1 MEGDEGNEKGEMN
14 RVRERE
20 GNDKKEG
27 NKEKGEVSDT
37 PFSSPVLKPVDLNQS
52 VSQPT
57 SQPTSQSTTQSTS
70 QPTQSTSQPTSQST
84 SQSTQ
89 PTSQSTHSS
98 TTQPTNPSTTQPTT
112 QPTSPPLIAVRR
124 REGTS
129 PHLADPHTD
138 RFAHRIPFL
147 QRMSLSYG
155 EDECADAR
163 ALSLQLPPPKEKG
176 KRRDLTIHE
185 REILSKEG
193 RSPAGVSSR
202 YRVRALWHGRPGNP
216 HSRKLLRRIRQVPR
230 GGHAVPRGVSSGET
244 AGESH
249 GSAGRRRCLREL
261 RGRFIAER
269 ASETVRA
276 SSRQTRVETPSPIG
290 RRRHGAGDE
299 TPRRPLPEERDS
311 LRGVRSRGG
320 VRVAEGSSPAGEVSG
335 RASGGRR

>member
-20 GNDKKEG
+20 GNDRKEGEGNDRKEG

-37 PFSSPVLKPVDLNQS
+37 PFSSPVLKPVDPNQS
-52 VSQPT
+52 VSQPTSQPTNQSTQSTSQPT
-57 SQPTSQSTTQSTS
+57 SQPTSQSTT
-70 QPTQSTSQPTSQST
+70 
-84 SQSTQ
+84 TQ
-89 PTSQSTHSS
+89 P

-244 AGESH
+244 AGESR